1 MRLGTQGFF
10 RPFLKT
16 FVAPFRP
23 PPTDCPWVSEDGQ
36 LPEDWKRADITPLH
50 KKGPK
55 FLRENYRPISL
66 TSIVCKIGEK
76 IVFDSMIKFCR
87 EIDLIN
93 NNQFGFLKARST
105 VTQLLSTI
113 DDWAKS
119 RNASVPTDVVFL
131 DLAKAFDS
139 VPHERLLLKLKNSG
153 IDGCLLNWLR
163 HFLIGRK
170 QRVVVRGTC
179 SEWSS
184 VTSGTP
190 QGTILGPLLFL
201 LYINDL
207 SECVSSTVKLYA
219 DDKKIYRKILDPIID
234 CQLLQADLNNLSE
247 WACKWQ
253 LRFNAHKCESI
264 HITHSRDKSVTN
276 YTLNKPLKD
285 VDSFK
290 DLGVVITK
298 DLSWGNH
305 VSMTVNK
312 ANKVLGSI
320 KRSVGTANINVF
332 SMLYKSL
339 VRPILEC
346 ASPVWCPYLAKDIHA
361 LESVQRRASRLAL
374 NQRKG
379 DMPYE
384 DRCQLLNWP
393 ILSNRRTYLSLAECY
408 KLVFGYYHLKFE
420 DYFEFATAKSTRASH
435 SYKRFI
441 KPARLNC
448 YKHSF
453 FIGII
458 KLWNDLPKDIVG
470 SFQSFK
476 VKLKLYLDA

>member
-1 MRLGTQGFF
+1 
-10 RPFLKT
+10 
-16 FVAPFRP
+16 
-23 PPTDCPWVSEDGQ
+23 
-36 LPEDWKRADITPLH
+36 
-50 KKGPK
+50 
-55 FLRENYRPISL
+55 
-66 TSIVCKIGEK
+66 
-76 IVFDSMIKFCR
+76 MIKFCR
-87 EIDLIN
+87 EIDLID

-153 IDGCLLNWLR
+153 IDGCLLNWLT

-170 QRVVVRGTC
+170 QRVVVRGSC

-184 VTSGTP
+184 VTSGIP

-207 SECVSSTVKLYA
+207 SERVSSTVKLYA
-219 DDKKIYRKILDPIID
+219 DDTKIYRKILDPIID
-234 CQLLQADLNNLSE
+234 YQLLQADLNNLSE

-253 LRFNAHKCESI
+253 LRFNADECESM

-276 YTLNKPLKD
+276 YIPDKPLRD

-320 KRSVGTANINVF
+320 KRSVGTANIKRIFYAVQIPCTANFGICVTC
-332 SMLYKSL
+332 L
-339 VRPILEC
+339 VPL
-346 ASPVWCPYLAKDIHA
+346 
-361 LESVQRRASRLAL
+361 
-374 NQRKG
+374 
-379 DMPYE
+379 
-384 DRCQLLNWP
+384 
-393 ILSNRRTYLSLAECY
+393 
-408 KLVFGYYHLKFE
+408 FGYGHSCTRE
-420 DYFEFATAKSTRASH
+420 CSEKSVKTS
-435 SYKRFI
+435 SQ
-441 KPARLNC
+441 PA
-448 YKHSF
+448 
-453 FIGII
+453 
-458 KLWNDLPKDIVG
+458 
-470 SFQSFK
+470 
-476 VKLKLYLDA
+476 